1 MSTLTI
7 EVGLEARRERMANM
21 LNTEM
26 TGTIEPSRYYGIPD
40 TKVKT
45 HSPYGLPIVDNCLNC
60 KLRNSNFFCSLAPD
74 ATKALNQIKHV
85 TSYPEGAMV
94 FLEGQSARGVY
105 LLCQGRVKLMT
116 ANSEGKTIILK
127 IGEPG
132 QIFGLQS
139 VVSGK
144 PHELTVETLQPSQLA
159 FIAREDLLGFLK
171 QYGEACLHAAQHLS
185 RDCQSAYDLIRS
197 IGLSHS
203 VSERLARL
211 VLQLAGTAT
220 EDGQEQRVKVALT
233 HEEISQLI
241 GASRETV
248 TRTLSEFKKNKLME
262 FKGATLF
269 IRNRRTLEAM
279 SAN

>member
-1 MSTLTI
+1 
-7 EVGLEARRERMANM
+7 M
-21 LNTEM
+21 LNTELIAN
-26 TGTIEPSRYYGIPD
+26 TDVPHYYGLPD

-45 HSPYGLPIVDNCLNC
+45 HSPYGLPIVDNCVNC
-60 KLRNSNFFCSLAPD
+60 KLRNSNFFCSLAPE
-74 ATKALNQIKHV
+74 AMKALNQIKHV

-105 LLCQGRVKLMT
+105 ILCQGRVKLMT

-127 IGEPG
+127 IGDPG

-144 PHELTVETLQPSQLA
+144 AHELTVETLQPSQLA
-159 FIAREDLLGFLK
+159 FIAREDLLVFLK

-197 IGLSHS
+197 IGLSYS

-211 VLQLAGTAT
+211 VLQLART
-220 EDGQEQRVKVALT
+220 ENGQEQNVKVALT
-233 HEEISQLI
+233 HEEIAQLI

-269 IRNRRTLEAM
+269 IRDRRALEEMA
-279 SAN
+279 AG